1 LTHVGAAGNA
11 SHAIENPWRVLPDAE
26 VSDHGRILAI
36 QKPCHGR
43 MVGACT
49 DRTQLDNRNGDRFLE
64 VVDRDDP
71 WQFHNLFVSEASR
84 STARYPFRPASTA

>member
-1 LTHVGAAGNA
+1 MTHVGAAGNA
-11 SHAIENPWRVLPDAE
+11 SRAIENPWRALLDTE
-26 VSDHGRILAI
+26 VSDHDRILTI

-49 DRTQLDNRNGDRFLE
+49 DRTQFDNRDGDPYPE
-64 VVDRDDP
+64 DVDRDDP
-71 WQFHNLFVSEASR
+71 WQFHNAFVSEASR